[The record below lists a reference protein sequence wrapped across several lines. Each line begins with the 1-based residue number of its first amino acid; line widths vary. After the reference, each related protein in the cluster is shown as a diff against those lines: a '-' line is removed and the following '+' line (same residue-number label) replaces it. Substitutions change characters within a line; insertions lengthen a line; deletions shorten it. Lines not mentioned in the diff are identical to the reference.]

1 MSIVYCPKC
10 KSPNDDKLLDG
21 SWLSCSI
28 CNNRW
33 FPSAA
38 TIDSLPTAEIP
49 QAKSKARAPI
59 PGLPQAIPRTN
70 SGEYLPDE
78 PDSDA
83 IAKLALT
90 ERVDGRVSGVQ
101 PAVRSAPI
109 LAAETREAK
118 PKPRRARQA
127 AHDPETGPTIDSD
140 LFDRLEGEA
149 RYNRSE
155 MKTVPEIAYD
165 DPAKYRTSVPHS
177 DHSAQVTCPVCGH
190 SYTSTGTHHVCP
202 QCGTAY
208 DEDTNVV
215 TAGPGSKDDL
225 IGRTLRGCLID
236 RKLGEG
242 GMGAVYHAKQLSLD
256 RSVAVKVLPVD
267 LARNKNFIQRFEREA
282 KSLAKL
288 NHPNILQIYDFGDDP
303 QLGLYFMIIEY
314 VEGLDLGEVLNRRG
328 LLGQIEVL
336 DLLRQS
342 VMGLEAAA
350 EKGVIHRDIKPDNLM
365 ISSNGLVKVSDFGLA
380 KGYVAQIGVTAAG
393 VRVGTPAFMSPE
405 QCDGVEVDFRSD
417 IYNLGATAFL
427 CLTGRLPFDGETPFA
442 IMLKHKTEAVPS
454 LYDIDPTIHRDV
466 DALIKRLLAK
476 KPAERCV
483 GLREL
488 IEDIEALET
497 DLAGTDSVLRKSKG
511 PFRALINGGPS
522 PRELSPR
529 RRHTSDPV
537 PMLDRVEVVDL
548 PPAPPAIATAHGA
561 YGAPNRIGGQS
572 GQGIS
577 GASSASGRRPAT
589 GNVRRTRSNGLQMV
603 LPPTPL
609 ESAPQAAADKVGR
622 ASRRLDTELQ
632 QARERGRR
640 SQLDLT
646 IASGD
651 RLAEAGQTAEA
662 AREWLAAAELAS
674 GDPGLQ
680 SELRRRAVRAKRRSG
695 ALTAV
700 RRVAFTVVVLSV
712 IVGAVFAFTPM
723 THNWLV
729 KQRLAMLVNGL
740 GTVPVPRRIVALRE
754 FHQANNLPWEWYVS
768 TFQRDYT
775 VPAAADAE
783 AEAAALES
791 QPILVTGSG
800 IEPGKPNKGTAA
812 EIAAITV
819 LAQNASVPWESVA
832 QQAGELL
839 TAARAQ
845 HRETPAYATVI
856 EAERRAEAEM
866 AAQRADL
873 ELLTHARAAGDHAKA
888 LELAAA
894 FRLRHPRAFAQ
905 VARLPLPA
913 RVRVEAPTLELPADL
928 VLLVDGV
935 PVPLLAAAPAANGW
949 PAASAVVCRSPE
961 RDTMLDL
968 NAAGFSSIRQ
978 AIPGS
983 TATGERSV
991 SVVVRQAPAWQV
1003 GYANPGAAGIFVPWA
1018 RLHPLASGLLI
1029 QHRDGL
1035 LSLRLADGAAAARLE
1050 RTPTAPAFG
1059 YLWYPLN
1066 GNRLL
1071 MADDGGTVQ
1080 VFGATSLVPEQTVH
1094 RGKGEVVAWADL
1106 DLALQNGRRIHVAV
1120 ERQNSMCQLVAQD
1133 GDREYWRYANLKAI
1147 TQQPQIIQHDD
1158 RLYVVDDQALHLLEE
1173 DGTVVRV
1180 FALPAARIGPMA
1192 ELPAT
1197 AGRRDVLIPTV
1208 AGVQRLQCGSHQD
1221 PVRAVGDPVLNQIG
1235 AGQVTTDSDMALV
1248 VGDRSAVLVRFAP
1261 AAAVVWRQE
1270 QTRPLGVPP
1279 LLTSAFAIT
1288 ADDQGTL
1295 YIRDRATGTVRQ
1307 RLVHGTPLVG
1317 TPLVI
1322 DMAGAPAT
1330 VVCDRA
1336 GQAAAYLIR

>member
-10 KSPNDDKLLDG
+10 KSPNDDELLDG
-21 SWLSCSI
+21 SWLVCAICS
-28 CNNRW
+28 NRW

-49 QAKSKARAPI
+49 QAKPKAAVRPVTT
-59 PGLPQAIPRTN
+59 PGMPGAVPRTS

-78 PDSDA
+78 PDSDD
-83 IAKLALT
+83 IAKRALT
-90 ERVDGRVSGVQ
+90 EKVDGRQSGLV

-109 LAAETREAK
+109 IAAVTREAK
-118 PKPRRARQA
+118 PPRPRQA

-155 MKTVPEIAYD
+155 MKTVPEIVFD

-177 DHSAQVTCPVCGH
+177 DHSAQVSCPVCGH
-190 SYTSTGTHHVCP
+190 SYVSSGTHHLCP

-215 TAGPGSKDDL
+215 TAGPGPKDDL
-225 IGRTLRGCLID
+225 IGRNLRGCLID

-365 ISSNGLVKVSDFGLA
+365 ISGNGLVKVSDFGLA
-380 KGYVAQIGVTAAG
+380 KGYVAQVGVTAAG

-417 IYNLGATAFL
+417 VYNLGATAFL

-454 LYDIDPTIHRDV
+454 LCEIDPTIHREV

-476 KPAERCV
+476 KPADHCV

-529 RRHTSDPV
+529 PRIQPAGPIPV
-537 PMLDRVEVVDL
+537 LDRVEVVDL
-548 PPAPPAIATAHGA
+548 PPAPPAIATSHG
-561 YGAPNRIGGQS
+561 GANSGNPGG
-572 GQGIS
+572 
-577 GASSASGRRPAT
+577 SSASGRRPST
-589 GNVRRTRSNGLQMV
+589 GNLRRSRGSGLPAMI
-603 LPPTPL
+603 PPTPL
-609 ESAPQAAADKVGR
+609 DVAAPPAPDKVGGR
-622 ASRRLDTELQ
+622 ASRRLDSELQ

-662 AREWLAAAELAS
+662 AREWLAAADLAT

-680 SELRRRAVRAKRRSG
+680 SDLRRRAVSAKRRSG
-695 ALTAV
+695 VMAVV
-700 RRVAFTVVVLSV
+700 RRLAVLAVCLLVA
-712 IVGAVFAFTPM
+712 VGAVFVFTPM

-729 KQRLAMLVNGL
+729 KQRLSMLMDGL
-740 GTVPVPRRIVALRE
+740 GSVPLPRQRIAALRE
-754 FHQANNLPWEWYVS
+754 FHQSNDQPWAWYVGA
-768 TFQRDYT
+768 FKRDYT
-775 VPAAADAE
+775 VPAADVAEVEAQRLEHESAIAGPGPVLPKSTDA
-783 AEAAALES
+783 AS
-791 QPILVTGSG
+791 
-800 IEPGKPNKGTAA
+800 
-812 EIAAITV
+812 EIAALTT
-819 LAQNASVPWESVA
+819 LAQNPTVPWESVA
-832 QQAGELL
+832 EQSAALL
-839 TAARAQ
+839 IAVRAQ
-845 HRETPAYATVI
+845 HRETPAYAPVI
-856 EAERRAEAEM
+856 EAGKRAETEL
-866 AAQRADL
+866 AAQRTDL
-873 ELLTHARAAGDHAKA
+873 ERVTQARTAGDQAKA
-888 LELAAA
+888 LELAAV
-894 FRLRHPRAFAQ
+894 FRTQHPRAFPLLGK
-905 VARLPLPA
+905 LPLPA
-913 RVRVEAPTLELPADL
+913 RVRVETPALALPGDL
-928 VLLVDGV
+928 TLLVDGV
-935 PVPLLAAAPAANGW
+935 PVPLTVVPSAANGW
-949 PAASAVVCRSPE
+949 PAAGAVVCRSGE

-968 NAAGFSSIRQ
+968 HADGFTSIRQ
-978 AIPGS
+978 TIAGS
-983 TATGERSV
+983 TATDERLV
-991 SVVVRQAPAWQV
+991 PLTMRQAPAWIV
-1003 GYANPGAAGIFVPWA
+1003 GYANPTVAGVFVPWA
-1018 RLHPLASGLLI
+1018 RLHPLTGGLLI
-1029 QHRDGL
+1029 QHQDGL
-1035 LSLRLADGAAAARLE
+1035 LVLRIADGAVAARLE
-1050 RTPTAPAFG
+1050 RSPSSPAFG
-1059 YLWYPLN
+1059 SLWYPLG

-1071 MADDGGTVQ
+1071 VAEGDGSVQ
-1080 VFGATSLVPEQTVH
+1080 IFGATTLIPEQTVH

-1106 DLALQNGRRIHVAV
+1106 DLALQNGRRIHVAA
-1120 ERQNSMCQLVAQD
+1120 ERLSSGCQLVAQD
-1133 GDREYWRYANLKAI
+1133 GDREYWRYANLKSAN
-1147 TQQPQIIQHDD
+1147 QQPQILEHDD
-1158 RLYVVDDQALHLLEE
+1158 RVYVIDDQSLHLLEE

-1180 FALPAARIGPMA
+1180 FTLPAARSGLIA
-1192 ELPAT
+1192 ELPAP
-1197 AGRRDVLIPTV
+1197 ANRRDVLIPTI
-1208 AGVQRLQCGSHQD
+1208 AGVQRLQFGTHQD
-1221 PVRAVGDPVLNQIG
+1221 PVRAVSDPVLGQIG
-1235 AGQVTTDSDMALV
+1235 SGQIATDGDTAFV
-1248 VGDRSAVLVRFAP
+1248 VGDRSAALLRFAP
-1261 AAAVVWRQE
+1261 SAVVLWRQD
-1270 QTRPLGVPP
+1270 QARPLGVLP

-1288 ADDQGTL
+1288 VDDQGTL
-1295 YIRDRATGTVRQ
+1295 LIRERATGKVLQ
-1307 RLVHGTPLVG
+1307 RIVHGAPLVG
-1317 TPLVI
+1317 TPLVV
-1322 DMAGAPAT
+1322 DLAGGPAV

-1336 GQAAAYLIR
+1336 GQVAAYLIKRL

>member
-49 QAKSKARAPI
+49 QAKPKSRVSPTHI
-59 PGLPQAIPRTN
+59 PVIHGVIPRTN

-78 PDSDA
+78 PESHS

-90 ERVDGRVSGVQ
+90 ERVDGRQSGMQ
-101 PAVRSAPI
+101 PAIRSAPI

-118 PKPRRARQA
+118 PKAPPRARQA

-155 MKTVPEIAYD
+155 MKTVPEIVYD

-177 DHSAQVTCPVCGH
+177 DHSSQVACPVCGH
-190 SYTSTGTHHVCP
+190 SYVSSGTHHVCP

-215 TAGPGSKDDL
+215 TASPGSKDDL

-282 KSLAKL
+282 KSLARL

-365 ISSNGLVKVSDFGLA
+365 ISGNGLVKVSDFGLA
-380 KGYVAQIGVTAAG
+380 KGYVAQVGVTAAG

-442 IMLKHKTEAVPS
+442 IMLKHKMEAVPS
-454 LYDIDPTIHRDV
+454 LCEIDPTIHREV

-476 KPAERCV
+476 KPADRCE

-497 DLAGTDSVLRKSKG
+497 ELAGTDSVLRKSKG
-511 PFRALINGGPS
+511 PFRALINGGSS
-522 PRELSPR
+522 PRELAPR
-529 RRHTSDPV
+529 HRHSSEPV
-537 PMLDRVEVVDL
+537 PLLDRVEVVDL
-548 PPAPPAIATAHGA
+548 PPAMPAIATA
-561 YGAPNRIGGQS
+561 
-572 GQGIS
+572 QGNPS
-577 GASSASGRRPAT
+577 ASSSSGRRAST
-589 GNVRRTRSNGLQMV
+589 GNQRRSRGSGMSTI

-609 ESAPQAAADKVGR
+609 EIAATPAAEKVGGK

-651 RLAEAGQTAEA
+651 RLAESGQIAEA
-662 AREWLAAAELAS
+662 AREWQAAAELAS

-680 SELRRRAVRAKRRSG
+680 SDLRRRAAKATRRSG
-695 ALTAV
+695 ITKSIHRLAIFCVCVALA
-700 RRVAFTVVVLSV
+700 
-712 IVGAVFAFTPM
+712 VGAVFVGTPFM
-723 THNWLV
+723 HNFLV
-729 KQRLAMLVNGL
+729 KQRLAVLLSGLATVN
-740 GTVPVPRRIVALRE
+740 VPRQIVSLRE
-754 FHQANNLPWEWYVS
+754 FSQSNSQPWEWYV
-768 TFQRDYT
+768 TAFKRDYT
-775 VPAAADAE
+775 VPAASE
-783 AEAAALES
+783 
-791 QPILVTGSG
+791 
-800 IEPGKPNKGTAA
+800 A
-812 EIAAITV
+812 EIAAARLESLPAATV
-819 LAQNASVPWESVA
+819 GSPTDSGKPVGGVAEIAAVTAAVQNPAVPWETVA
-832 QQAGELL
+832 KQSADLL
-839 TAARAQ
+839 AAVRSQ
-845 HRETPAYATVI
+845 HRETPVFATVI
-856 EAERRAEAEM
+856 EAGRRAEAELG
-866 AAQRADL
+866 AQRADF
-873 ELLTHARAAGDHAKA
+873 EQIEKARTEGSHAKA
-888 LELAAA
+888 LELAVAY
-894 FRLRHPRAFAQ
+894 RTRHPRSLSLS
-905 VARLPLPA
+905 RLPLPA
-913 RVRVEAPTLELPADL
+913 LLRIETPALELSSDTE
-928 VLLVDGV
+928 VLVDGV
-935 PVPLLAAAPAANGW
+935 AIPLVVAAPSANGW
-949 PAASAVVCRSPE
+949 PAKTAKICRSGE
-961 RDTMLDL
+961 RDTVLDVHGT
-968 NAAGFSSIRQ
+968 GFVSVRQ
-978 AIPGS
+978 NIPGS
-983 TATGERSV
+983 TVIGERQV
-991 SVVVRQAPAWQV
+991 PVLLRQAPQWMVA
-1003 GYANPGAAGIFVPWA
+1003 YADPGVAGVFVPWA
-1018 RLHPLASGLLI
+1018 SLHSVVSGLLI
-1029 QHRDGL
+1029 QHHDGL
-1035 LSLRLADGAAAARLE
+1035 LILRLGDGAVAARVE
-1050 RTPTAPAFG
+1050 RASTSPAFG
-1059 YLWYPLN
+1059 TLWSPQ
-1066 GNRLL
+1066 GPNRLL
-1071 MADDGGTVQ
+1071 IAQEDGTVQ
-1080 VFGATSLVPEQTVH
+1080 LFGASTLIPEQTVH
-1094 RGKGEVVAWADL
+1094 RGKGEVVAWVDL
-1106 DLALQNGRRIHVAV
+1106 DLALQNGRRIHVAA
-1120 ERQNSMCQLVAQD
+1120 ERSASGCQLVAQD
-1133 GDREYWRYANLKAI
+1133 GEREYWRYPHLKSAM
-1147 TQQPQIIQHDD
+1147 QPPQIIQHDD
-1158 RLYVVDDQALHLLEE
+1158 RLYVIDDQALHLIEE
-1173 DGTVVRV
+1173 DGKIVKV
-1180 FALPAARIGPMA
+1180 FALPANRVGPVV

-1197 AGRRDVLIPTV
+1197 ATRRDVLIPTL
-1208 AGVQRLQCGSHQD
+1208 AGVQRLQFASHQD
-1221 PVRAVGDPVLNQIG
+1221 PVRAIADPVLAQIG
-1235 AGQVTTDSDMALV
+1235 QGLV
-1248 VGDRSAVLVRFAP
+1248 AIDGDTAFIVGDRSAALVKFAP
-1261 AAAVVWRQE
+1261 SATVLWRQD
-1270 QTRPLGVPP
+1270 QLRPIGVAPV
-1279 LLTSAFAIT
+1279 LTTAFAIT

-1295 YIRDRATGTVRQ
+1295 LVRDRTTGKVLQ
-1307 RLVHGTPLVG
+1307 RLVHGTPVVG
-1317 TPLVI
+1317 QPLVI
-1322 DMAGAPAT
+1322 DIAGQAAV

-1336 GQAAAYLIR
+1336 GQTAAYVIRR

>member
-10 KSPNDDKLLDG
+10 KSPNDDGLLDG
-21 SWLSCSI
+21 SWLVCAICS
-28 CNNRW
+28 NRW

-49 QAKSKARAPI
+49 QAKPKPAAKPVTT
-59 PGLPQAIPRTN
+59 PGLPGVVVTRSG

-78 PDSDA
+78 PDSQT
-83 IAKLALT
+83 IAKPALT
-90 ERVDGRVSGVQ
+90 EKVEGRQSGLQ

-109 LAAETREAK
+109 IAAVTREAK
-118 PKPRRARQA
+118 PRPARAPRQA

-155 MKTVPEIAYD
+155 MKTVPEIVFD

-190 SYTSTGTHHVCP
+190 NYVSSGTHHVCP

-365 ISSNGLVKVSDFGLA
+365 ISANGLVKVSDFGLA
-380 KGYVAQIGVTAAG
+380 KGYVAQVGVTAAG

-454 LYDIDPTIHRDV
+454 LCEIDPTIHREV
-466 DALIKRLLAK
+466 DQLIKKLLAK
-476 KPAERCV
+476 KPADRCV

-522 PRELSPR
+522 PREMSPR
-529 RRHTSDPV
+529 PRIGQSDPV
-537 PMLDRVEVVDL
+537 PVLDRVEVVDL
-548 PPAPPAIATAHGA
+548 PPAPPAIATAQ
-561 YGAPNRIGGQS
+561 GGSTS
-572 GQGIS
+572 GSPG
-577 GASSASGRRPAT
+577 GSSSSGRRPST
-589 GNVRRTRSNGLQMV
+589 GNLRRSRGSGLPAMI
-603 LPPTPL
+603 PPTPL
-609 ESAPQAAADKVGR
+609 DVAASPLPDKVGGR
-622 ASRRLDTELQ
+622 ASRRLDSELQ

-662 AREWLAAAELAS
+662 AREWLAAADLAS

-680 SELRRRAVRAKRRSG
+680 SELRRRAKSAKRRSG
-695 ALTAV
+695 AIAVV
-700 RRVAFTVVVLSV
+700 RRLAILALCVVVA
-712 IVGAVFAFTPM
+712 VGVVFAFTPM

-729 KQRLAMLVNGL
+729 KQRLAVLMDGL
-740 GTVPVPRRIVALRE
+740 GSVPLPRQRIAALRE
-754 FHQANNLPWEWYVS
+754 FQQSNNQPWSWYVA
-768 TFQRDYT
+768 TFQNDYK
-775 VPAAADAE
+775 VDAADAAEVE
-783 AEAAALES
+783 AQRIEGQSVIAG
-791 QPILVTGSG
+791 PNPTTKGSDA
-800 IEPGKPNKGTAA
+800 AA
-812 EIAAITV
+812 EITAITT
-819 LAQNASVPWESVA
+819 LAQNPTVPWEAVA
-832 QQAGELL
+832 EQSSTLL
-839 TAARAQ
+839 AAVRAQ
-845 HRETPAYATVI
+845 RRETPAYAPVI
-856 EAERRAEAEM
+856 EAGKRAEVEL
-866 AAQRADL
+866 AAQRTDI
-873 ELLTHARAAGDHAKA
+873 ERIGQARAAGDHAKA
-888 LELAAA
+888 LELAGS
-894 FRLRHPRAFAQ
+894 FRTQHPRAFALLG
-905 VARLPLPA
+905 RLPLAA
-913 RVRVEAPTLELPADL
+913 RVRIETPALALPADL
-928 VLLVDGV
+928 ALLVDGV
-935 PVPLLAAAPAANGW
+935 AVPLAVVASGANGW
-949 PAASAVVCRSPE
+949 PAAGALVCRSGE
-961 RDTMLDL
+961 RDTMIDL
-968 NAAGFSSIRQ
+968 HADGFTNVRQ
-978 AIPGS
+978 TIPGS
-983 TATGERSV
+983 TAVDERLV
-991 SVVVRQAPAWQV
+991 PITLRQAPAWIV
-1003 GYANPGAAGIFVPWA
+1003 GYANPAAAGLFVSWA
-1018 RLHPLASGLLI
+1018 RLHPLTGGLLI
-1029 QHRDGL
+1029 QHQDGL
-1035 LSLRLADGAAAARLE
+1035 LVLRTADGAVAARLE
-1050 RTPTAPAFG
+1050 RSPTSPAFG
-1059 YLWYPLN
+1059 ALWYPIG

-1071 MADDGGTVQ
+1071 IAQSDGMVQ
-1080 VFGATSLVPEQTVH
+1080 VFGAATLIPEQTVH

-1106 DLALQNGRRIHVAV
+1106 DLALQNGRRIHVAA
-1120 ERQNSMCQLVAQD
+1120 ERVAGGCQLVAQD
-1133 GDREYWRYANLKAI
+1133 GDREYWRYANLKSA
-1147 TQQPQIIQHDD
+1147 TQQPQIIEHDD
-1158 RLYVVDDQALHLLEE
+1158 RLYVIDDQSLHLLEE

-1180 FALPAARIGPMA
+1180 FALPAARVGPLV
-1192 ELPAT
+1192 ELPA
-1197 AGRRDVLIPTV
+1197 AANRRDVLIPTV
-1208 AGVQRLQCGSHQD
+1208 AGVQRLQFGTHQD
-1221 PVRAVGDPVLNQIG
+1221 PVRAVGDPVLGQIG
-1235 AGQVTTDSDMALV
+1235 TGQLATDGDTALV
-1248 VGDRSAVLVRFAP
+1248 VSDRSAALLRFAP
-1261 AAAVVWRQE
+1261 SATVGWRQD
-1270 QTRPLGVPP
+1270 QSRPLGTLP
-1279 LLTSAFAIT
+1279 LLTAAFAIT
-1288 ADDQGTL
+1288 VDDQGTL
-1295 YIRDRATGTVRQ
+1295 LIRDRATGKVLQ

-1317 TPLVI
+1317 MPLVI
-1322 DMAGAPAT
+1322 DLAAGPAV

-1336 GQAAAYLIR
+1336 GQAAAYLIRR